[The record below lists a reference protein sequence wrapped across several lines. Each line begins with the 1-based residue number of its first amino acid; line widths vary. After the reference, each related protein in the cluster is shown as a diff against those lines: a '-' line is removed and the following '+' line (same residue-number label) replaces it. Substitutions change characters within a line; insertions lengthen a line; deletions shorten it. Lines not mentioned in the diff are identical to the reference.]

1 MRQTGIVALAA
12 MALVIP
18 VMAFAQ
24 APVGAWCAGS
34 YGAEGTN
41 FAPCV
46 AAPSVAQVAGQASGI
61 QPQMAATE
69 PQYPAGQVTFE
80 NGQAVYNKQVL
91 NLSYGRSRDRSAE
104 PQAQQEHSAPLDRN
118 RRHSYPAAHL
128 SCGRRQSWW
137 CSGMRRSASSSCCS
151 AAPR

>member
-1 MRQTGIVALAA
+1 MRRTGIVALAA

-24 APVGAWCAGS
+24 APVGAWCGGS
-34 YGAEGTN
+34 YGPEGTN

-46 AAPSVAQVAGQASGI
+46 AAPSGAQVAGQASGI

-80 NGQAVYNKQVL
+80 NGQAVYNRQVL
-91 NLSYGRSRDRSAE
+91 NLNYGPVRDRSAE
-104 PQAQQEHSAPLDRN
+104 PQAE
-118 RRHSYPAAHL
+118 
-128 SCGRRQSWW
+128 
-137 CSGMRRSASSSCCS
+137 
-151 AAPR
+151 

>member
-1 MRQTGIVALAA
+1 MRRMGIVALAA

-24 APVGAWCAGS
+24 APVGAWCGGS

-46 AAPSVAQVAGQASGI
+46 AAPSGAQVAGQASGI
-61 QPQMAATE
+61 QPQMAASE

-104 PQAQQEHSAPLDRN
+104 PQAE
-118 RRHSYPAAHL
+118 
-128 SCGRRQSWW
+128 
-137 CSGMRRSASSSCCS
+137 
-151 AAPR
+151 

>member
-1 MRQTGIVALAA
+1 MKWTGIVALAA

-24 APVGAWCAGS
+24 APVGAWCGGS

-46 AAPSVAQVAGQASGI
+46 AVPSGAQVAGQASGI
-61 QPQMAATE
+61 QPQMGATE

-91 NLSYGRSRDRSAE
+91 NLNFGPVRDRSAE
-104 PQAQQEHSAPLDRN
+104 PQAE
-118 RRHSYPAAHL
+118 
-128 SCGRRQSWW
+128 
-137 CSGMRRSASSSCCS
+137 
-151 AAPR
+151 

>member
-1 MRQTGIVALAA
+1 TGASLVGIATPGTRVAISGSSRDLETHGTWMVDGVDCSASQPTESDMRRMGIVALAA

-46 AAPSVAQVAGQASGI
+46 AAPSGAQVAGQASGI

-104 PQAQQEHSAPLDRN
+104 PQA
-118 RRHSYPAAHL
+118 
-128 SCGRRQSWW
+128 
-137 CSGMRRSASSSCCS
+137 
-151 AAPR
+151 

>member
-1 MRQTGIVALAA
+1 MRRMGIVALAA

-24 APVGAWCAGS
+24 APVGAWCGGS

-46 AAPSVAQVAGQASGI
+46 AAPSGAQVAGQASGI
-61 QPQMAATE
+61 QSQMAATE

-91 NLSYGRSRDRSAE
+91 NFSFGRSRDRSAE
-104 PQAQQEHSAPLDRN
+104 PQAE
-118 RRHSYPAAHL
+118 
-128 SCGRRQSWW
+128 
-137 CSGMRRSASSSCCS
+137 
-151 AAPR
+151 

>member
-1 MRQTGIVALAA
+1 MRRKGIVALAA

-24 APVGAWCAGS
+24 APPVGAWCGGS

-46 AAPSVAQVAGQASGI
+46 AAPSGAQVAGQASGI

-104 PQAQQEHSAPLDRN
+104 PQAQ
-118 RRHSYPAAHL
+118 
-128 SCGRRQSWW
+128 
-137 CSGMRRSASSSCCS
+137 
-151 AAPR
+151 

>member
-1 MRQTGIVALAA
+1 MRWTGIVALAA

-46 AAPSVAQVAGQASGI
+46 PVQSGAQVAGQASGI
-61 QPQMAATE
+61 QPQMGPTE

-104 PQAQQEHSAPLDRN
+104 PQAE
-118 RRHSYPAAHL
+118 
-128 SCGRRQSWW
+128 
-137 CSGMRRSASSSCCS
+137 
-151 AAPR
+151 

>member
-1 MRQTGIVALAA
+1 MRWTGIVALAA

-24 APVGAWCAGS
+24 APVGAWCGGS

-46 AAPSVAQVAGQASGI
+46 PVQSGAQVAGQASGI
-61 QPQMAATE
+61 QPQMGPTE

-80 NGQAVYNKQVL
+80 NGQAVYNRQVL
-91 NLSYGRSRDRSAE
+91 NLNYGRSRDRSAE
-104 PQAQQEHSAPLDRN
+104 PQAE
-118 RRHSYPAAHL
+118 
-128 SCGRRQSWW
+128 
-137 CSGMRRSASSSCCS
+137 
-151 AAPR
+151 

>member
-1 MRQTGIVALAA
+1 MKRMGIVALAA

-24 APVGAWCAGS
+24 APVGAWCGGS

-41 FAPCV
+41 FAPCG
-46 AAPSVAQVAGQASGI
+46 AAPSGAQVAGQASGI

-69 PQYPAGQVTFE
+69 PQYPAGQVMFE

-104 PQAQQEHSAPLDRN
+104 PQAE
-118 RRHSYPAAHL
+118 
-128 SCGRRQSWW
+128 
-137 CSGMRRSASSSCCS
+137 
-151 AAPR
+151 

>member
-1 MRQTGIVALAA
+1 

-24 APVGAWCAGS
+24 APVGAWCGGS
-34 YGAEGTN
+34 YGPEGTN

-46 AAPSVAQVAGQASGI
+46 AAPSGAQVAGQASGI

-80 NGQAVYNKQVL
+80 NGQAVYNRQVL
-91 NLSYGRSRDRSAE
+91 NLNYGPVRDRSAE
-104 PQAQQEHSAPLDRN
+104 PQAE
-118 RRHSYPAAHL
+118 
-128 SCGRRQSWW
+128 
-137 CSGMRRSASSSCCS
+137 
-151 AAPR
+151 